1 MVRQAAIILAAAMAA
16 SPAAQARQMP
26 SFTQFDLDGDGLIS
40 EDEYVSHQT
49 GTRRASESE
58 AIAKFTKFD
67 LDQNRIVTED
77 ELYEAVYAA
86 QGDRTGTS
94 VSAIDLA
101 DSQ

>member
-1 MVRQAAIILAAAMAA
+1 MMRQAVIILAAAMAV
-16 SPAAQARQMP
+16 PLAAQARQMP
-26 SFTQFDLDGDGLIS
+26 SFSQFDLDGDGLIS

-86 QGDRTGTS
+86 QAERTGTS

>member
-1 MVRQAAIILAAAMAA
+1 MTKHAALFLAAAMVAA
-16 SPAAQARQMP
+16 LAAQAQHIP
-26 SFTQFDLDGDGLIS
+26 AFAQFDLDDDGLIS

-49 GTRRASESE
+49 GTRRATESE

-67 LDQNRIVTED
+67 LDQNHTVTED
-77 ELYEAVYAA
+77 ELYEAVYAG
-86 QGDRTGTS
+86 QTGNIATS

>member
-1 MVRQAAIILAAAMAA
+1 MRQTTFILAAALAVTLR
-16 SPAAQARQMP
+16 AQAQQIP
-26 SFTQFDLDGDGLIS
+26 TFTQFDLDDDGLIS

-67 LDQNRIVTED
+67 LDHNHTVTED
-77 ELYEAVYAA
+77 ELYEAVYAG
-86 QGDRTGTS
+86 QSGSIETS

-101 DSQ
+101 NSQ